1 MRVAAIDVK
10 NFRLLH
16 DVDIRL
22 DPNVTIVVGPNN
34 SGKTS
39 LIEVFFKFLGTDR
52 SALTVDDFSVECL
65 VGIRTA
71 GERWIES
78 VKAKADGKDDDA
90 KRLEEEAVELIP
102 GITLNI
108 ELAYE
113 EADDLAPIAG
123 LIMDLD
129 PTRHDALVSCRYEA
143 RRPLELLKAFGAA
156 CERKPQD
163 LVDFLRKKHGAH
175 FVITFWAIDKCD
187 EANTKEITRPEAS
200 NAVATEFIYAQNQFD
215 DTSSDKG
222 RGLSKGFESYYKSVS
237 DTAETTASL
246 EDVLTD
252 FAEQLDSEYVTLFKG
267 VFDDLRTFGAERM
280 PSVQELKVI
289 SEMRAGDVLAGS
301 TRVVYEHSPDI
312 DLPES
317 HNGLGYSKLIFMILQ
332 FIAFFEAYRKRK
344 PQPGMEIIFVEEPEA
359 HLHPQMQTVFIKN
372 VSDYIR
378 SKDGWNVQLVVTTH
392 SSHIVAESGF
402 CCIRYFDNSE
412 GKCDVR
418 DLSTFRNELEKDEAE
433 TLLFLEQYM
442 VLSRCDMFFADK
454 VILIE
459 GTAERLVLPAMI
471 RQSAEPLQHQYISVV
486 EVGGA
491 YALKFKRLLEFLNVQ
506 TLIITD
512 IDSVSPD
519 GRHPKVPVATAGAL
533 TSNSTLKSWLPGSA
547 LVADLL
553 AAVVD
558 KKVDKKVRIAYQI
571 PETGSERCGR
581 SFEEAFILANADA
594 LSANSWTL
602 ATAKAFLDEAESVL
616 DAESI
621 RAQSYAI
628 AGLID
633 SKSDFA
639 FDAVLL
645 EGWTTPLYIA
655 EGLQWLASLNK

>member
-1 MRVAAIDVK
+1 MRVAAIEVS

-16 DVDIRL
+16 DVEIRF

-39 LIEVFFKFLGTDR
+39 LIEVFYKFLGTER
-52 SALTVDDFSVECL
+52 AALTVDDFSVECL
-65 VGIRTA
+65 LSIRSA
-71 GERWIES
+71 GERWIEAI
-78 VKAKADGKDDDA
+78 KARADGKDEDA
-90 KRLEEEAVELIP
+90 QRLQDEAVGLIP
-102 GITLNI
+102 GIGLNI
-108 ELAYE
+108 ELSYE

-129 PTRHDALVSCRYEA
+129 PDRHDAVVSCRYQA
-143 RRPLELLKAFGAA
+143 RRPLELLKAYATA
-156 CERKPQD
+156 NERKPLD
-163 LVDFLRKKHGAH
+163 LVEYLRKKHSTYFG
-175 FVITFWAIDKCD
+175 ITFWAVDKCD
-187 EANTKEITRPEAS
+187 DTNAKEIGRADVT
-200 NAVATEFIYAQNQFD
+200 NALATEFIYAQNQFD

-252 FAEQLDSEYVTLFKG
+252 FAARLDTEYVALFKG

-289 SEMRAGDVLAGS
+289 SEMRAGDLLTGS
-301 TRVVYEHSPDI
+301 TRVVYEHSPDF

-332 FIAFFEAYRKRK
+332 FIAFFESYRKRK
-344 PQPGMEIIFVEEPEA
+344 PQPGMEVIFVEEPEA

-378 SKDGWNVQLVVTTH
+378 SKDGWNVQLAVTTH

-402 CCIRYFDNSE
+402 CCIRYFDNSD
-412 GKCDVR
+412 GKCEVR
-418 DLSTFRNELEKDEAE
+418 DLSTFRNELAKNEAE
-433 TLLFLEQYM
+433 TLRFLEQYM

-471 RQSAEPLQHQYISVV
+471 GQSAESLQHQYISVV

-491 YALKFKRLLEFLNVQ
+491 YALKFRRLLEFLNVQ

-512 IDSVSPD
+512 IDSVSPE
-519 GRHPKVPVATAGAL
+519 GRHPKVPVATEGSV
-533 TSNSTLKSWLPGSA
+533 TSNSTLKSWLPGAAS
-547 LVADLL
+547 VADLL
-553 AAVVD
+553 GLSAD
-558 KKVDKKVRIAYQI
+558 RKTDNKVRIAYQI
-571 PETGSERCGR
+571 PESGSERCGR
-581 SFEEAFILANADA
+581 SFEESFILANADA
-594 LSANSWTL
+594 LSSSAGVLS
-602 ATAKAFLDEAESVL
+602 TAKLFLDDTDQPM

-621 RAQSYAI
+621 RATSYEI
-628 AGLID
+628 ADRID

-645 EGWTTPLYIA
+645 EGWVTPLYIA
-655 EGLQWLASLNK
+655 EGLEWLASPNK

>member
-1 MRVAAIDVK
+1 MRVAAIDVS

-16 DVDIRL
+16 DVHICL
-22 DPNVTIVVGPNN
+22 DPSVTIVVGPNN

-39 LIEVFFKFLGTDR
+39 LIEVFYKFLGTER
-52 SALTVDDFSVECL
+52 SALTMDDFSVECL
-65 VGIRTA
+65 VKIRSA

-78 VKAKADGKDDDA
+78 VKASADGKD
-90 KRLEEEAVELIP
+90 EEAARLRDKAVSLIP
-102 GITLNI
+102 GISLNV
-108 ELAYE
+108 ELSYD

-129 PTRHDALVSCRYEA
+129 PQRHDALISCRYQA
-143 RRPLELLKAFGAA
+143 RRPLELLKAFGEAHT
-156 CERKPQD
+156 RKPLD
-163 LVDFLRKKHGAH
+163 LVEFLRKKHGAY
-175 FVITFWAIDKCD
+175 FATNFWAVDKCD
-187 EANTKEITRPEAS
+187 TENAKEITRPDAT

-237 DTAETTASL
+237 DTAETTESL
-246 EDVLTD
+246 EDLLTD
-252 FAEQLDSEYVTLFKG
+252 FAERLDSEYVVLFKG
-267 VFDDLRTFGAERM
+267 VFDDLRTFGAQRM

-289 SEMRAGDVLAGS
+289 SEMRAGDVLTGS
-301 TRVVYEHSPDI
+301 TRVVYEHAPNF

-317 HNGLGYSKLIFMILQ
+317 HNGLGYSKLIYMILQ
-332 FIAFFEAYRKRK
+332 FIAFFEAYRKAK

-378 SKDGWNVQLVVTTH
+378 SKEGWNVQLVVTTH

-402 CCIRYFDNSE
+402 CCIRYFDNSA

-418 DLSTFRNELEKDEAE
+418 DLSTFHNEMEKDEAE
-433 TLLFLEQYM
+433 TLRFLEQYM

-471 RQSAEPLQHQYISVV
+471 RQSAEALQHQYISVV

-491 YALKFKRLLEFLNVQ
+491 YALKFRRLLEFLNVQ

-533 TSNSTLKSWLPGSA
+533 SSNSTLKSWLPGAA
-547 LVADLL
+547 LVTELLGAAADN
-553 AAVVD
+553 
-558 KKVDKKVRIAYQI
+558 KVDKKVRIAYQI
-571 PETGSERCGR
+571 PESGSNRCGR
-581 SFEEAFILANADA
+581 SFEEAFILANAGA
-594 LSANSWTL
+594 LAANGATL
-602 ATAKAFLDEAESVL
+602 ATAKVFLDDSDKLL
-616 DAESI
+616 DAETI
-621 RAQSYAI
+621 RTQSYDI
-628 AGLID
+628 AGQID

-655 EGLQWLASLNK
+655 EGLQWLASLNR